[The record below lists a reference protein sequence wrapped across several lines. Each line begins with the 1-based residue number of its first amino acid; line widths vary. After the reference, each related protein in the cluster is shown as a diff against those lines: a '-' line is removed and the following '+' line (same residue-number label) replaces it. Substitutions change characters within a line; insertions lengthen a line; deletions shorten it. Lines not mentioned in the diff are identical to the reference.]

1 MGGLFMAYKAV
12 IYANKTTEGLSVI
25 DINVLDDATGRF
37 LARPTKSFIDDIN
50 TVPFLDYERVKQIVS
65 KQYKIPATNISF
77 AK

>member
-1 MGGLFMAYKAV
+1 MAYKAV

-37 LARPTKSFIDDIN
+37 LARPTKSFID
-50 TVPFLDYERVKQIVS
+50 YERVKQIVS